1 MVMWMDLQLVLM
13 LDNETVILLAS
24 PMEQMMDV
32 WKDDEMVS
40 L

>member
-32 WKDDEMVS
+32 WKDVEMVS